1 VQIIQNQNIYMRD
14 IISYTADIKKT
25 EIINLIRYV
34 SQNIKALDLRIGN
47 KIIYTIKSYNQNS
60 GKHNVEVLIP
70 VRGKVSKSEGFEYK
84 KVFKLVNAVTVRH
97 EGSIDSI
104 DTTEKCLEEYIA
116 SNNCQ
121 PLTKPYYR
129 VIRESGSS
137 SVDSIID
144 IYIGV
149 DYNEL

>member
-1 VQIIQNQNIYMRD
+1 MQIIKNQNIYMKD

-25 EIINLIRYV
+25 DIIDFV
-34 SQNIKALDLRIGN
+34 KFASQNIKALDLRIGN
-47 KIIYTIKSYNQNS
+47 KIIFTFKSYNKS
-60 GKHNVEVLIP
+60 SDKHNVEVLIP
-70 VRGKVSKSEGFEYK
+70 VKGNVSKSGEYEYK
-84 KVFKLVNAVTVRH
+84 KVFKLINAVTVRH

-104 DTTEKCLEEYIA
+104 DDTEKYLEEFIA
-116 SNNCQ
+116 SNSFQ

-129 VIRESGSS
+129 IIRESGSS
-137 SVDSIID
+137 PADSIID